1 MRLLIRNRLHGYL
14 NNTVP
19 HRQVVIKS
27 ILDYA
32 PDIGVAEPG
41 KSTMAGWWMATWVR
55 DDRLLALGR
64 VDVSKN
70 QFVRYPDQL
79 PPTYRT
85 DNPLGGAFSDLPSI
99 SIKDTSALKVQDR
112 EIWDWIKP
120 NMRLIHY
127 ILGKLQLLGPGQY
140 ILAHKRH
147 DVSANIYRAVK
158 SSSGE
163 RAPRSKD
170 ESQSSSSSSAAAQ
183 HKGQYDLHA
192 AHASSPQPL
201 SDAKVESSGGLSSGG
216 GCSGGGADDDL
227 LLRWIGT
234 PDQIPGT
241 FPYEPESDTSF
252 KKGKRGRGGGGAGR
266 GNKRKKGKAA
276 TKKAGASTVE

>member
-1 MRLLIRNRLHGYL
+1 
-14 NNTVP
+14 
-19 HRQVVIKS
+19 
-27 ILDYA
+27 
-32 PDIGVAEPG
+32 
-41 KSTMAGWWMATWVR
+41 MAGWWMATWVR

-112 EIWDWIKP
+112 EIGDWIKP

-127 ILGKLQLLGPGQY
+127 ILGKLQNLGPGQY

-147 DVSANIYRAVK
+147 DVSANVYRAVK
-158 SSSGE
+158 TSSGEHAAGTNNESKSSSG
-163 RAPRSKD
+163 
-170 ESQSSSSSSAAAQ
+170 AAVQ

-201 SDAKVESSGGLSSGG
+201 SDAKVEPAGALSGG
-216 GCSGGGADDDL
+216 GGSSSGGADDDL

-252 KKGKRGRGGGGAGR
+252 KKGKRGRGGAGGGGR
-266 GNKRKKGKAA
+266 GNKRKKGKGA
-276 TKKAGASTVE
+276 TKKAGVAM

>member
-1 MRLLIRNRLHGYL
+1 M
-14 NNTVP
+14 
-19 HRQVVIKS
+19 IKS

-70 QFVRYPDQL
+70 QFARYPDQL

-127 ILGKLQLLGPGQY
+127 ILGKLQHLGPGQY
-140 ILAHKRH
+140 ILTHKRN
-147 DVSANIYRAVK
+147 DVSANVYRAVNT
-158 SSSGE
+158 SSGE
-163 RAPRSKD
+163 QATGANN
-170 ESQSSSSSSAAAQ
+170 ESHRSSSTTAH

-201 SDAKVESSGGLSSGG
+201 SDARVEPAGALSGG
-216 GCSGGGADDDL
+216 GSSSGVMDDDL

-234 PDQIPGT
+234 PDQVPGT

-252 KKGKRGRGGGGAGR
+252 KKGKRGRGGGGAGGGGGGR
-266 GNKRKKGKAA
+266 GNKRKKGKGA
-276 TKKAGASTVE
+276 TKKAGVANAE